1 MKKLIVGVSLM
12 ALAGF
17 ANASSLVVNGS
28 FENPDQPSGTWGT
41 YPSILGWTSTNG
53 IEIRDNHTGQ
63 ASHGTQFVELDTN
76 RNSTM
81 SQTIATLAGQH
92 YSLTWDYS
100 PRIGQPSSTNG
111 ISVFWN
117 NVLLS
122 TITATGGSTNLWTS
136 LTALVVGT
144 GNDVLKF
151 AAIGTSDSL
160 GGNLDNVG
168 LNAVPLPAAAWL
180 FGSALIGFG
189 ALRRKQLGAK
199 KAEGLAVA

>member
-1 MKKLIVGVSLM
+1 MKKLIAGVSLIAM
-12 ALAGF
+12 AGF
-17 ANASSLVVNGS
+17 ANASSLIVNGS
-28 FENPDQPSGTWGT
+28 FESPDQPTGSWGI
-41 YPSILGWTSTNG
+41 YSSIPGWTSTNG
-53 IEIRDNHTGQ
+53 IEIRDNAVGT
-63 ASHGTQFVELDTN
+63 ASHGTQFVELDTT

-81 SQTIATLAGQH
+81 SQSIATQAGQQ
-92 YSLTWDYS
+92 YRLTWDYS

-117 NVLLS
+117 EVLLS
-122 TITATGGSTNLWTS
+122 TITATGGGSNIWTS

-144 GNDVLKF
+144 GNDVLRF
-151 AAIGTSDSL
+151 AAVGTSDSY

-189 ALRRKQLGAK
+189 ALRRKQLAAK